1 MLLTVIKLP
10 AVPSRLKLDTVWV
23 VPDVKLTVAGW
34 TLLVMSLKV
43 LEPLIVNVPDPP
55 WLRL

>member
-43 LEPLIVNVPDPP
+43 LEPLIVNVPT
-55 WLRL
+55 RLG

>member
-1 MLLTVIKLP
+1 MTVIKLP